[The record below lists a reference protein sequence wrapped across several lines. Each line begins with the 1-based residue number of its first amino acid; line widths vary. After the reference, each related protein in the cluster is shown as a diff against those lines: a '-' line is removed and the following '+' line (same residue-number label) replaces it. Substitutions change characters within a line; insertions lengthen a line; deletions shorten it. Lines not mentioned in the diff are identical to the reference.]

1 MATTALVRNVD
12 GGYETS
18 FGKPREL
25 EWQFIPTARCRILVS
40 KNYEMADGKKKKK
53 RAKSYFSS
61 TGICGRYFECRV
73 CSINHDRTPR
83 MFVLVDYIYLHIT
96 ASRLMR

>member
-1 MATTALVRNVD
+1 MATTALVKNVD
-12 GGYETS
+12 GGYETL

-53 RAKSYFSS
+53 K
-61 TGICGRYFECRV
+61 
-73 CSINHDRTPR
+73 
-83 MFVLVDYIYLHIT
+83 
-96 ASRLMR
+96 